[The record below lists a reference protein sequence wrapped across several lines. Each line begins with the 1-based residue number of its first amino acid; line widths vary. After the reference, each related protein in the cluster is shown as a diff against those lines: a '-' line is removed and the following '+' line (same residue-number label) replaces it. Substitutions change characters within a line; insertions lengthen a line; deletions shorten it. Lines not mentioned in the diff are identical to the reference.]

1 MMAMG
6 KLYKRSEVWKKEGQ
20 SVLNLDSKGCFIG
33 KKTESKE
40 LLGVRDGSPSKTS
53 TSRTATTSAPR
64 DVSSIGK
71 IWIQLAEVA
80 EKELLG
86 VSVIEQL
93 PGLPAMSPGLVRF
106 GTNWQG
112 DAWSSGWIN
121 FEEFENSFEDRIQD

>member
-1 MMAMG
+1 MDEKCHKQAFCNFFVWTQ
-6 KLYKRSEVWKKEGQ
+6 KIYRIKVPPWRSDFQ
-20 SVLNLDSKGCFIG
+20 DSKGCFIG

-112 DAWSSGWIN
+112 
-121 FEEFENSFEDRIQD
+121 